1 MTYKVWYKIKDFC
14 KSNNRSVIVNAIS
27 IVDAIALATI
37 EINIKLEKKYEFE
50 IVKIEKI
57 S

>member
-1 MTYKVWYKIKDFC
+1 MTYKVWYKVKDFC

-27 IVDAIALATI
+27 LVNAIELATI
-37 EINIKLEKKYEFE
+37 EINIKLEKKFEFE
-50 IVKIEKI
+50 VVKIEKI